1 MRKIDPKSWALRV
14 ARLFRFL
21 SINYL
26 FGLWRLFST
35 LQTDNPPADGTL
47 IRRDTYGVPHIVAP
61 TEAAAAYAHGYA
73 TAEDHFLVLTR
84 LLLRARG
91 QQAAYFGE
99 SALAADE
106 EIVQWG
112 IYEVAREAFDRLPP
126 LTQILLN
133 NYANGYNLYLSRHRS
148 LAPEWAV
155 PITGVDVLAHCR
167 AVVLMD
173 FSSVS
178 RGAGKGK
185 ASVTAD
191 ATAGSNMWAIGS
203 ELSGS
208 GRGILLANPHQNW
221 DGSYLLHEVHLTVP
235 GRINVCGATLIGFP
249 VIGIGFNEHL
259 GWAHTINKRRPD
271 DVYELT
277 LDPRDENRYLYEG
290 QSLPLKQKVVL
301 LQVKKAAGVE
311 TVSRKFFF
319 SHYGPIVKKESGRA
333 YALKSPNLEA
343 IDFLTQWNRMAKAK
357 SLAEFRAA
365 LNMQAV
371 PMFNVGYADAAGN
384 VLYLF
389 GGRIP
394 WRAPAYQYDGRPV
407 PGDISESEWFGI
419 LPVAELPQLTNP
431 RGGYIQNCN
440 DAPWYVNLREYLN
453 PDLYPPNLT
462 RDRLS
467 FRGQFSLKLL
477 DAASNL
483 NLQQIIE
490 YKFDDQILA
499 AEPMMPELMELVE
512 EQLSQHPEWKTALDV
527 LRAWDG
533 RASAESRGALLFSRW
548 WEEYTQVA
556 KPTFKVNWNTN
567 EPLTTPYG
575 IGDNHQA
582 LKKFGRVVEELL
594 KEYGELDVAWG
605 EVHRFRR
612 GNWDLPMSG
621 HRDCFRTIGYQREK
635 DGKMKPVFGDS
646 YVLAVEF
653 ADVPIAY
660 SVMAYSQSSDPHSP
674 HFADQ
679 SVLFAANQMKRVWFT
694 EKDIEKNLE
703 RVYCP
708 GQ

>member
-1 MRKIDPKSWALRV
+1 M
-14 ARLFRFL
+14 
-21 SINYL
+21 
-26 FGLWRLFST
+26 
-35 LQTDNPPADGTL
+35 LQADNPPADGTL

-99 SALAADE
+99 SALAEDE

-112 IYEVAREAFDRLPP
+112 IYDVARDAFDRLPP

-148 LAPEWAV
+148 KAPEWAI
-155 PITGVDVLAHCR
+155 PITGADVLAHCR
-167 AVVLMD
+167 AVMLMD

-178 RGAGKGK
+178 RGAGKRETSVAADK
-185 ASVTAD
+185 A
-191 ATAGSNMWAIGS
+191 AGSSMWAIGG
-203 ELSGS
+203 ELSSS

-221 DGSYLLHEVHLTVP
+221 EGSYLFHEVHITVP
-235 GRINVCGATLIGFP
+235 ERINICGATLIGFP

-290 QSLPLKQKVVL
+290 QSLPLKQKVVS

-311 TVSRKFFF
+311 TVRRKFFF

-333 YALKSPNLEA
+333 YTLKSPNLEA

-384 VLYLF
+384 VSYLF

-394 WRAPAYQYDGRPV
+394 WRTLAYQYDGRPI
-407 PGDISESEWFGI
+407 PGDTSESEWFGI
-419 LPVAELPQLTNP
+419 LPVAELPQLANP
-431 RGGYIQNCN
+431 KGGYIQNCN
-440 DAPWYVNLREYLN
+440 DAPWYVNLREQLN

-462 RDRLS
+462 GDGLG

-483 NLQQIIE
+483 DLQQIIE
-490 YKFDDQILA
+490 YKFDDRILV
-499 AEPMMPELMELVE
+499 AERVIPELMELVE
-512 EQLSQHPEWKTALDV
+512 EQMPQHPEWKTALDV
-527 LRAWDG
+527 LKEWDG

-548 WEEYTQVA
+548 WDEYCQAA
-556 KPTFKVNWNTN
+556 KPAFKVNWNAN
-567 EPLTTPYG
+567 EPLTTPRG

-582 LKKFGRVVEELL
+582 LKKFGEVVEELL

-605 EVHRFRR
+605 EVHRLHR
-612 GNWDLPMSG
+612 GNLDLPMSG
-621 HRDCFRTIGYQREK
+621 HHDCLRTIRYRRDK
-635 DGKMKPVFGDS
+635 DGKMKPVFGDT

-660 SVMAYSQSSDPHSP
+660 SVMAYSQSSDPDSRHYT
-674 HFADQ
+674 DQ
-679 SVLFAANQMKRVWFT
+679 SVLFATNQMKRAWFT
-694 EKDIEKNLE
+694 ETDIENNLE
-703 RVYCP
+703 RAYRP